1 MLKGILIEGN
11 ENEVLANRMGPE
23 ALAALVREAKDERED
38 SLFNRLT
45 AKRAKQ
51 CDIEEFFSERN
62 RCIAFQTLIPRLLN
76 NKNQKK
82 NLEQYRETLNQ
93 LLRDSEEYN
102 LAFFGEALEEF
113 R

>member
-82 NLEQYRETLNQ
+82 NLE
-93 LLRDSEEYN
+93 
-102 LAFFGEALEEF
+102 
-113 R
+113 